1 MKFLVLGAG
10 MQGSAGGYYLARYGN
25 AKEVIFADLHLEAA
39 QKAASRINQLI
50 GRPIAKAEAI
60 DVRNSKALV
69 ELFRKSKAVF
79 SAVDYQFNLAI
90 TEAAIE
96 AGTHLVDLGGNT
108 EVVLSQLKLH
118 EKAELK
124 DISIIPD
131 CGLAPGLG
139 NSLAAF
145 AVEQLDECDSIQ
157 VRCGG
162 LPQNPKPPLS
172 YKLVFSVRGLTNE
185 YFGEAWIIR
194 NGKREKVS
202 TFSECEKLEFAAP
215 VGACEAFVTTG
226 GSSTCPW
233 TFEGK
238 VKNYDYKTVR
248 YPGHYEKMKC
258 LLDLGFLDTDPISLK
273 SADGQLTRIAP
284 REVFH
289 ELATQK
295 LSFPNDKDL
304 VVLRIEARGKKSGA
318 LMSLKYDL
326 MDFHCEKTGFT
337 AMERSTSYPA
347 AQVLIEA
354 AEGRSQKGVRPLETA
369 LNNREYLKGLL
380 RSDLKITGL
389 SL

>member
-1 MKFLVLGAG
+1 
-10 MQGSAGGYYLARYGN
+10 MQGTAGGYYLARFGN
-25 AKEVIFADLHLEAA
+25 AEEVIFADLRLEVAK
-39 QKAASRINQLI
+39 KAADKINQLI
-50 GRPIAKAEAI
+50 GKPIAKAEAI
-60 DVRNSKALV
+60 DAKNPQALV
-69 ELFRKSKAVF
+69 DLFRKTGAIF
-79 SAVDYQFNLAI
+79 SAVDYSLNLAI

-96 AGTHLVDLGGNT
+96 AGVHMIDLGGNT
-108 EVVLSQLKLH
+108 DVVLSQLKLH
-118 EKAELK
+118 EKALLK
-124 DISIIPD
+124 GISIVPD

-139 NSLAAF
+139 NTLAAF
-145 AVEQLDECDSIQ
+145 AIEQLDEVDNVQ

-162 LPQNPKPPLS
+162 LPQNPKPPLN

-248 YPGHYEKMKC
+248 YPGHYEKVKC
-258 LLDLGFLDTDPISLK
+258 MMDLGFLDTDPVSMRDI
-273 SADGQLTRIAP
+273 DGQTVRIAP
-284 REVFH
+284 RELFH
-289 ELATQK
+289 ELIPQK
-295 LSFPNDKDL
+295 LAFPQDKDL
-304 VVLRIEARGKKSGA
+304 VVLRIEARGKKAGA
-318 LMSLKYDL
+318 LQTLKYDL

-354 AEGRSQKGVRPLETA
+354 VEGRAQKGVKPLETA

-380 RSDLKITGL
+380 RSDLKISGL
-389 SL
+389 SLS